1 LLTKWTAEQLVADA
15 SRRYGLDAVIAR
27 PGNIT
32 GDSRTGYSNYD
43 HNHFWLFTK
52 GCVQLGAYPEI
63 SSRVEMTPVDRVA
76 DKVVGLCLMATSG
89 LRVSNLSNPV
99 STTWPAF
106 LSEVAAAGGFRV
118 ERFAVKDWQARL
130 ATIDESNALWQI
142 RAFYEG
148 DLSGMQ
154 LPVDHHATV
163 RCLTA
168 AGVAVSPAISEL
180 TPRYVSYLKTEGFLP
195 SV

>member
-1 LLTKWTAEQLVADA
+1 
-15 SRRYGLDAVIAR
+15 
-27 PGNIT
+27 
-32 GDSRTGYSNYD
+32 
-43 HNHFWLFTK
+43 
-52 GCVQLGAYPEI
+52 
-63 SSRVEMTPVDRVA
+63 M
-76 DKVVGLCLMATSG
+76 
-89 LRVSNLSNPV
+89 
-99 STTWPAF
+99 
-106 LSEVAAAGGFRV
+106 

-148 DLSGMQ
+148 DLSGTQ
-154 LPVDHHATV
+154 LPVDHDATV

-180 TPRYVSYLKTEGFLP
+180 TPRYVSYLKAEGFLP